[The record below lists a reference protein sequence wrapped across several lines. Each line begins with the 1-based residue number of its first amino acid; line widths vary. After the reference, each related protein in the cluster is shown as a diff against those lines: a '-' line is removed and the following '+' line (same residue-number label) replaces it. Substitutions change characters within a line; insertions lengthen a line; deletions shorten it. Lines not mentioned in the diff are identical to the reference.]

1 MTLVRVEQEPLVL
14 IVFREE
20 ENESLWR
27 NMREHLLG
35 VCRTGLQGTAATAE
49 LGCMLSHVAL
59 MVASTRASLQR
70 ETVASLRQFLWKKI
84 ASVSLGTDE

>member
-20 ENESLWR
+20 ENESLWCNR
-27 NMREHLLG
+27 REHLG